1 MSQGM
6 SSCVSSEEQC
16 KLQKDDLHRQD
27 DIMCSSQPKEETV
40 QSELFTPARTSQADY
55 SNLLYKKLG
64 RGEILS
70 QNIQKKKKLKYY
82 T

>member
-1 MSQGM
+1 M
-6 SSCVSSEEQC
+6 ERWR
-16 KLQKDDLHRQD
+16 QKD
-27 DIMCSSQPKEETV
+27 P
-40 QSELFTPARTSQADY
+40 RTSQADY
-55 SNLLYKKLG
+55 SNLFYKKLG